1 MMLLVVF
8 RFGYSAGYTSNGG
21 VSNRGGYFL
30 LSIIFGEIFTIY
42 CFLMALPIITFSK
55 YNSLNL
61 FGIQLGQ

>member
-1 MMLLVVF
+1 MLLLVLF
-8 RFGYSAGYTSNGG
+8 RFGYSVGYTSINGG

-42 CFLMALPIITFSK
+42 CFLMALPIITFGK

-61 FGIQLGQ
+61 FGIQL